1 LPTSDHVV
9 QATGLT
15 KRYRETLALDGLDLA
30 VPRGTVHGLLGPN
43 GAGKTTTVRILT
55 TLTRLDDGDATVAG
69 HDVRTAP
76 RQVRRAIGLTG
87 QQTAVDDLLTARQN
101 LTLFGRLFRLDRASA
116 RRRADELLEQF
127 GLSDAAE
134 RAPKRFSGGM
144 RRRLDLAASMILAPE
159 VLFLDE
165 PTTGL
170 DPAGRRE
177 VWHAIR
183 ELAARGT
190 TVLLTTHY
198 LDEADQ
204 LCDRISVIDDGRN
217 LVEDTPAGLKR
228 RIGDERLEV
237 AVADHGDLGAIT
249 ELVARAG
256 DTAPT
261 VDEAAG
267 MLSVPVPDGV
277 RALTDVAT
285 ELRAR
290 GLDVADIGLRR
301 PTLDEAF
308 LQLTGTRTTEGAGS
322 DPTTAGSAAATT
334 HAGSTFVDMASAD
347 TEEPAR

>member
-1 LPTSDHVV
+1 MPSSDHVV
-9 QATGLT
+9 QAAGLT
-15 KRYRETLALDGLDLA
+15 KRYREKLALDGVDLA

-43 GAGKTTTVRILT
+43 GAGKTTAVRILT
-55 TLTRLDDGDATVAG
+55 TLTRLDDGEATVAG

-101 LTLFGRLFRLDRASA
+101 LTMFGRLFRLDKVSA
-116 RRRADELLEQF
+116 RLRADELLELF
-127 GLSDAAE
+127 ALSDAAD
-134 RAPKRFSGGM
+134 RVPKRFSGGM
-144 RRRLDLAASMILAPE
+144 RRRLDVAASMILAPQ

-177 VWHAIR
+177 VWQAVR
-183 ELAARGT
+183 ELAERGT

-204 LCDRISVIDDGRN
+204 LCDRISVIHDGRN
-217 LVEDTPAGLKR
+217 FVEDTPAGLKR

-237 AVADHGDLGAIT
+237 VVPDHDDLDAIAGI
-249 ELVARAG
+249 VARAAG
-256 DTAPT
+256 TEPA
-261 VDEAAG
+261 VDRGGG

-277 RALTDVAT
+277 HALTDVAA

-308 LQLTGTRTTEGAGS
+308 LQLTGGQPR
-322 DPTTAGSAAATT
+322 PTTPPADATPVVASPT
-334 HAGSTFVDMASAD
+334 ETPTVDVK
-347 TEEPAR
+347 EPSR